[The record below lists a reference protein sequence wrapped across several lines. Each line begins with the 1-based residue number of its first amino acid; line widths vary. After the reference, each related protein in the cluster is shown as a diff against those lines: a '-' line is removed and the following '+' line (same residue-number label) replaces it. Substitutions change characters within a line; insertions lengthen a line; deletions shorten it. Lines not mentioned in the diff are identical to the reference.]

1 MISWC
6 IPQLQ
11 ACDASHELYHHH
23 EKKKNYNFVFANLVF
38 VLRTSDH
45 VIWLVDDDDDHN
57 TSVVVVC
64 RPPRNPKKGITVFF
78 CWWKKLLVVKKVS
91 ISEWEKDRNF
101 GWMDI
106 KNGRYNINPTWRHAW
121 THPKEGM
128 DSLQPLW
135 NPFEDGSKPFT
146 VHITFGNVGRK
157 GFAQPQA
164 LQGAR
169 VLPWELAVQ
178 VWKKSYRPIWKY

>member
-1 MISWC
+1 MRRTSYI
-6 IPQLQ
+6 IIM
-11 ACDASHELYHHH
+11 
-23 EKKKNYNFVFANLVF
+23 KKKRIIILY
-38 VLRTSDH
+38 LRTSFLFSEH
-45 VIWLVDDDDDHN
+45 RITWFGWLMMMTTTTRQWLLCAARRATRKKKHN
-57 TSVVVVC
+57 
-64 RPPRNPKKGITVFF
+64 RFF
-78 CWWKKLLVVKKVS
+78 CWWKELLVVKKVS

>member
-11 ACDASHELYHHH
+11 ACDASHELYRHHDFFFFCICEPRFCSQNIGSRDLVGWWWWRPQH
-23 EKKKNYNFVFANLVF
+23 VSGCCVPPAAQPEK
-38 VLRTSDH
+38 
-45 VIWLVDDDDDHN
+45 
-57 TSVVVVC
+57 
-64 RPPRNPKKGITVFF
+64 RNNRFF
-78 CWWKKLLVVKKVS
+78 CWWKELLVVKKVS

-106 KNGRYNINPTWRHAW
+106 KNGRSNIHPTWRHAW